1 MKTAKSISVVLFVL
15 LTAQI
20 ASAYYCPST
29 GRWLSRDPIGEP
41 GFQALQTATRAPRIG
56 SSTSSQTARWIQRDP
71 IPKNDE
77 PNFYEFVGNN
87 PIIVFDRLGLCSCG
101 PDVTQTIANTLANV
115 QTEWDS
121 SDSAT
126 QKKTCA
132 YLNTPSGWDM
142 GELLGANFT
151 SPCKASG
158 ACSHTVT
165 VNGVCYLGS
174 EVNYV
179 LYGKMCALC
188 NMSQPVMDGWILG
201 NKLGYKPFPTWLGGL
216 GQNYD
221 QQLRGALAWAN
232 AGYAGWPGN
241 PLTPYSDKGSCSPCS
256 YVYLPHFFLWHAG
269 AIGFPNFE

>member
-1 MKTAKSISVVLFVL
+1 MKTAKSIILVLFVL

-29 GRWLSRDPIGEP
+29 GRWLSRDPIGES

-77 PNFYEFVGNN
+77 SNIYEFVGNN
-87 PIIVFDRLGLCSCG
+87 PIMVSDRLGLCSCG

-115 QTEWDS
+115 QTEWDN

-165 VNGVCYLGS
+165 VNGTCYLGS

-179 LYGKMCALC
+179 LYGKMCAIC
-188 NMSQPVMDGWILG
+188 GISQPHMDFDIAGW
-201 NKLGYKPFPTWLGGL
+201 KLGAKPGP
-216 GQNYD
+216 YD
-221 QQLRGALAWAN
+221 NQLRGALAWAN
-232 AGYAGWPGN
+232 AGYAGWPSN
-241 PLTPYSDKGSCSPCS
+241 PLTPYSDNGSCSPCS
-256 YVYLPHFFLWHAG
+256 YAYPTHFFHWHAG
-269 AIGFPNFE
+269 SIGFPNFE